1 MNYFSPKSAA
11 QRYAKGRPYF
21 HPMIIAHIKEF
32 LSITRPLS
40 SALDV
45 GCGTGLSTVALKGI
59 AENIIGLDA
68 SAEMIA
74 LAPEENGIRYFVAA
88 AENLPFDNNDFDL
101 LTLSQVFHWL
111 DANRFLAEANR
122 VLRPSAWLIAYDN
135 YFSGQMVEHPE
146 FHRCYEEYLAR
157 YPVPP
162 RGKIA
167 FSTENAELF
176 GLHLVKE
183 ERHDN
188 TVTFSLEGLVDYLV
202 TQSNVIARVE
212 GGSESIQEA
221 RSWLTRVIEPIFGSA
236 GEKEFLFNAP
246 IWYLQNGNATSQSWD
261 ASGRSV
267 NFKDE

>member
-21 HPMIIAHIKEF
+21 HPMIIGRIKEF
-32 LSITRPLS
+32 LSITTRLS

-45 GCGTGLSTVALKGI
+45 GCGTGLSAVALKAI
-59 AENIIGLDA
+59 AENVTGLDA
-68 SAEMIA
+68 SEEMIA
-74 LAPEENGIRYFVAA
+74 LAPAENGVRYSVAA
-88 AENLPFDNNDFDL
+88 AENLPFEKNEFNL

-122 VLRPSAWLIAYDN
+122 VLRPNGWLIVYDN
-135 YFSGQMVEHPE
+135 YFSGQMVRNPE
-146 FHRCYEEYLAR
+146 FHRCYKKYLVR

-162 RGKIA
+162 RGRIA
-167 FSTENAELF
+167 FSTENADPDGF
-176 GLHLVKE
+176 HLVQE

-202 TQSNVIARVE
+202 TQSNVIALVE

-221 RSWLTRVIEPIFGSA
+221 RSWLTRIIEPIFGSA
-236 GEKEFLFNAP
+236 DEQEFLFNAP
-246 IWYLQNGNATSQSWD
+246 IWYLQNGKAT
-261 ASGRSV
+261 
-267 NFKDE
+267 